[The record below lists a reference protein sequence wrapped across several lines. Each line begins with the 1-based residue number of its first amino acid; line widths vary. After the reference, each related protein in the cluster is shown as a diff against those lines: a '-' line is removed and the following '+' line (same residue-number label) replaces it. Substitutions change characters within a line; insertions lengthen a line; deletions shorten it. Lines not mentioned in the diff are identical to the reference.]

1 MKQIDIKLFLKTF
14 FLTLFTL
21 SLTLLFSYYFS
32 NKYKNNSQEVTKAE
46 NKVSIPKQKT
56 VNNLIIIKED
66 DTSLP
71 EFYVLTSINPEQN
84 TIYMLSLPKEN
95 VVYLNGLTNTL
106 NQSYAY
112 AGASQV
118 IKNLEESYSIKMDN
132 YIDSTYEQFSEF
144 LDKFGKLKYNIF
156 QKIDVKD
163 EFDRVLFKLDPGENI
178 LTGNLIINFIKYV
191 DINYNEK
198 TYLLS
203 DMLKEFIV
211 QNNSNK
217 LEQKLLNKK
226 ITDSLSKIN
235 SNISSTDIDD
245 ITKAILSLN
254 EELKIKNV
262 NVSGKMYNDK
272 FYLDTITID
281 EMINFKK

>member
-1 MKQIDIKLFLKTF
+1 MKQIDIKLFFKTF
-14 FLTLFTL
+14 FLTF
-21 SLTLLFSYYFS
+21 LTLTLTLIFSYYFS
-32 NKYKNNSQEVTKAE
+32 NKYKNNNQEVTKAE

-71 EFYVLTSINPEQN
+71 EFYLLTSINPEQN

-132 YIDSTYEQFSEF
+132 YIDATYEQFSEL

-163 EFDRVLFKLDPGENI
+163 DFNRVLFKLDPGENI

-191 DINYNEK
+191 DIKYNEK

-203 DMLKEFIV
+203 DMLKEFII

-226 ITDSLSKIN
+226 ITDSISKIN

-254 EELKIKNV
+254 EELKIKNFNV
-262 NVSGKMYNDK
+262 NGKMYNDK
-272 FYLDTITID
+272 FYLDTVTID